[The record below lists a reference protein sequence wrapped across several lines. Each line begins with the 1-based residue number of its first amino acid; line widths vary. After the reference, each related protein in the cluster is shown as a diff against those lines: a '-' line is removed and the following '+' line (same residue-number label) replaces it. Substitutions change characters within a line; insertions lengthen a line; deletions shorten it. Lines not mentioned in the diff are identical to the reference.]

1 MTKIIFKQCFYDT
14 TFLRLNKD
22 LGDKPLSKETKGVTQ
37 IEVIKPKVM
46 TIKAPD
52 ILVPAKGIIPK
63 PFIAPVSVK
72 TAQPGP
78 SDLPPLPPIPPLQT
92 PASLVD
98 PKTGLL
104 KNPSGHPKITAPVLT
119 NPKGPFSGT
128 TPHKPLAPPLTN
140 YAKGKLDSFM
150 SKALIPR
157 FNLEIVPKIFK
168 GMDCNDDLFLSSF
181 SSSELTWAGA
191 QRMGFIRRY

>member
-1 MTKIIFKQCFYDT
+1 MLLRYH
-14 TFLRLNKD
+14 FLRLNKD

-78 SDLPPLPPIPPLQT
+78 SDLPPPTTYPPI
-92 PASLVD
+92 
-98 PKTGLL
+98 
-104 KNPSGHPKITAPVLT
+104 T
-119 NPKGPFSGT
+119 NPGIISRP
-128 TPHKPLAPPLTN
+128 
-140 YAKGKLDSFM
+140 
-150 SKALIPR
+150 
-157 FNLEIVPKIFK
+157 
-168 GMDCNDDLFLSSF
+168 
-181 SSSELTWAGA
+181 
-191 QRMGFIRRY
+191 